1 MSEALIT
8 TQSTIVLA
16 RNFVAEWEAYLD
28 LLANTEEISADTAAV
43 YKRGVARFR
52 EWLEQRA
59 PGANGMQEQ
68 VVREWVAAMREK
80 GWTVSTRQ
88 VMLASLRSFCGWLKA
103 QGLASTDPTAGVKAG
118 KQSRANRHKRDS
130 LTDEQAGKLLRL
142 ASLTARD
149 RALVWLMLHTAA
161 RGIELCRARIEDLRE
176 EEGDLVL
183 YVQGK
188 GRTESDKEPL
198 YIASPDAQRAIRDY
212 LAELAE
218 RGHRSGALFVTE
230 REFGGKPR
238 GISRRTLRQIGKG
251 ALRAAGIDE
260 ATVTT
265 HSLRHKAITKAL
277 ENGAELRD
285 VQTMARHAD
294 INTTLI
300 YVHESAR
307 RERAAERM
315 ISYDRD

>member
-1 MSEALIT
+1 MPEALIT
-8 TQSTIVLA
+8 TESALAPA
-16 RNFVAEWEAYLD
+16 RNFIAEWEAHLD

-52 EWLEQRA
+52 EWLQGKA
-59 PGANGMQEQ
+59 PGVDGVQEQ
-68 VVREWVAAMREK
+68 VVREWVAAMKEK

-103 QGLASTDPTAGVKAG
+103 QGIASTDPTAGVKAG
-118 KQSRANRHKRDS
+118 KQSRAKRHKRDS
-130 LTDEQAGKLLRL
+130 LTDEQAGKLLKL
-142 ASLTARD
+142 ASLSMRD

-176 EEGDLVL
+176 EGSDIVL

-198 YIASPDAQRAIRDY
+198 YIASPDAQQALRDY
-212 LAELAE
+212 LSELAE
-218 RGHRSGALFVTE
+218 RGHRSGPLFATE
-230 REFGGKPR
+230 RNFNGKPR
-238 GISRRTLRQIGKG
+238 GISRRTLRQIGKD
-251 ALRAAGIDE
+251 ALRRAGIDE
-260 ATVTT
+260 AKITT

-294 INTTLI
+294 INTTLV
-300 YVHESAR
+300 YVHEGAR

-315 ISYDRD
+315 ISYD